1 MKCIFIINPSAGRQ
15 NFRENLK
22 DIIANLVLGNICNT
36 VDVYY
41 TEKQY
46 DARDKVASLQ
56 KGEYD
61 FLVSVGGD
69 GTLNEVINGM
79 VIGGS
84 EIPVAI
90 LSTGTVNDFST
101 YLKLPQ
107 ETAEFCEMVEAFY
120 LKKVDVGKVNG
131 HYFINVVAS
140 GMFSD
145 VGFKVAKDKKAAMGK
160 LAYYLEG
167 AADFPKQ
174 ISTPFRMRFT
184 MRDWVLEED
193 VLLFMVSNTQS
204 VGGFREIAPLASSSD
219 GIFDLIIIKSMD
231 IFQMVPLA
239 FSIFQGDHVNHPA
252 VEYIQTDK
260 LMIENLSGEPLNVDF
275 DGEQLMSGFPLDISM
290 IKGGVTILVPSPAKI
305 AQE

>member
-15 NFRENLK
+15 NFQDIIK
-22 DIIANLVLGNICNT
+22 DIVSTLVLENICNNI
-36 VDVYY
+36 DIFY
-41 TEKQY
+41 TQKQY
-46 DARDKVASLQ
+46 DARNKAASL
-56 KGEYD
+56 KEGEYD
-61 FLVSVGGD
+61 FLVAVGGD
-69 GTLNEVINGM
+69 GTLNEVINGV
-79 VIGGS
+79 VIGGNN
-84 EIPVAI
+84 IPVAV

-107 ETAEFCEMVEAFY
+107 DPVEFCNMIKEFP
-120 LKKVDVGKVNG
+120 LKKVDVGKVNA
-131 HYFINVVAS
+131 HYFINVVAA

-145 VGFKVAKDKKAAMGK
+145 IGFKVEKDKKAAMGK
-160 LAYYLEG
+160 FAYYLEG

-184 MRDWVLEED
+184 MKNWVLEED

-231 IFQMVPLA
+231 LIQLVPLA
-239 FSIFQGDHVNHPA
+239 ISIFQGDHVNHPA
-252 VEYIQTDK
+252 VEYIQTDE
-260 LMIENLSGEPLNVDF
+260 LRVENLSEEPLNVDF

-290 IKGGVTILVPSPAKI
+290 IKGGVTIVVPPS
-305 AQE
+305 EENTEE